1 MSEEKRKLGQF
12 FTKETLWLMPQVKEF
27 IKESKCKVAYD
38 PFAGVGDLLLCARE
52 YGISQV
58 VGLDIDKN
66 LTWKINDSL
75 KSIPHI
81 DNAIIVTNPPYL
93 TNYSAK
99 RKKIMNGIE
108 EYFEEY
114 TDMYQLAV
122 VKMLEAQ
129 DYVVAII
136 PETFINSSFLYKV
149 SDRINSISVL
159 IDNPFEDTENPVC
172 VVCFDNKIKK
182 LEGIKVYVGSEYI
195 NTLGY
200 LKSIIPIPKNN
211 HKINFNKVNGKLAIR
226 AVDMPSNDKKI
237 QFMPLENLNY
247 DLNNIKV
254 SSRLITV
261 VELENFNGDYSI
273 LSDKCNEILKE
284 YREDSKDLNFS
295 PFKGNGKDGK
305 RRRRLDY
312 KTARAIIEMAI
323 DMIVKNNGVEGDVV
337 V

>member
-1 MSEEKRKLGQF
+1 MNEEKRKLGQF
-12 FTKETLWLMPQVKEF
+12 FTKETLWLMPQIKDF

-38 PFAGVGDLLLCARE
+38 PFAGFGDLLSCARE

-58 VGLDIDKN
+58 VGLDIDEN

-75 KSIPHI
+75 KYIPHI

-93 TNYSAK
+93 TNYSAR
-99 RKKIMNGIE
+99 RKKIIDGIE
-108 EYFEEY
+108 EYFKDY

-136 PETFINSSFLYKV
+136 PETFINSNFLFKV
-149 SDRINSISVL
+149 SNRINSISVL

-172 VVCFDNKIKK
+172 VVCFDNKQKR
-182 LEGIKVYVGSEYI
+182 LDDIKVYVGSEYV

-200 LKSIIPIPKNN
+200 LKSIVPIPKNN
-211 HKINFNKVNGKLAIR
+211 YRINFNKVDGKLAIR
-226 AVDMPSNDKKI
+226 AVDMPSIDKKI
-237 QFMPLENLNY
+237 QFMPLEKLKYNL
-247 DLNNIKV
+247 DNIKV

-261 VELENFNGDYSI
+261 VELKDFDGDYI
-273 LSDKCNEILKE
+273 KLSDKCNEILQK

-323 DMIVKNNGVEGDVV
+323 DIISQEKVEGVEI
-337 V
+337 